1 MLIRRK
7 KGWELPERIAT
18 PEARYVDRRRLL
30 AGMGI
35 GGLILAAPAALGQL
49 GPKSDAASRVVPRHS
64 AGPDEALAS
73 LYPAP
78 RNARYEID
86 RPLTAE
92 RHATSYNNFYEFGSH
107 KGISGAAQ
115 ALRIRPWAV
124 HIDGLVE
131 QEMTVDID
139 TLLRSMPLEERVYRH
154 RCVEAWSMT
163 VPWSG
168 FQMSAL
174 LDLARPLAAARY
186 VEMHTFSDP
195 EVAPGQRQAW
205 YPWPYL
211 EGLTIEEAA
220 NELTFLATGIYGKPL
235 PKQNGAPLRLAVPWK
250 YGFKS
255 VKSIVR
261 LRFTDARPRTFWDRV
276 QPSEYGFWANVNP
289 NVPHARWSQSTERVL
304 GTNTRVP
311 TRLFNGYAEFV
322 QHLYNGLAGERLFT

>member
-124 HIDGLVE
+124 HIDRLME
-131 QEMTVDID
+131 QQLMADIYPLQR
-139 TLLRSMPLEERVYRH
+139 TMPLEERVYRH
-154 RCVEAWSMT
+154 RCVE
-163 VPWSG
+163 
-168 FQMSAL
+168 
-174 LDLARPLAAARY
+174 DC
-186 VEMHTFSDP
+186 
-195 EVAPGQRQAW
+195 
-205 YPWPYL
+205 
-211 EGLTIEEAA
+211 
-220 NELTFLATGIYGKPL
+220 
-235 PKQNGAPLRLAVPWK
+235 
-250 YGFKS
+250 
-255 VKSIVR
+255 
-261 LRFTDARPRTFWDRV
+261 
-276 QPSEYGFWANVNP
+276 
-289 NVPHARWSQSTERVL
+289 
-304 GTNTRVP
+304 
-311 TRLFNGYAEFV
+311 
-322 QHLYNGLAGERLFT
+322 